1 MPMERR
7 VGIILALCASFGVN
21 VWAADSDREAAVRK
35 AQDWFAH
42 CWQTRD
48 AGCMAAL
55 LAPDFTW
62 VFRDG
67 REVDRATF
75 LATIMDGKSIGSTF
89 LGGKD
94 AGVHFYGP
102 VALLTFAGER
112 PPTILT
118 LVWFNSDSL
127 GWQLIRGQGTLQ
139 AMTR

>member
-7 VGIILALCASFGVN
+7 VGIILALCASIGVR
-21 VWAADSDREAAVRK
+21 VWGADLAREADVRK

-42 CWQTRD
+42 CWETRD
-48 AGCMAAL
+48 AICMATL

-62 VFRDG
+62 VFRNG

-75 LATIMDGKSIGSTF
+75 LATIMDGKNISSTF

-94 AGVHFYGP
+94 AVVQFYGP
-102 VALLTFAGER
+102 VALLTFAGEN

-118 LVWFNSDSL
+118 LVWFHSDSQ
-127 GWQLIRGQGTLQ
+127 GWQLVRGQGTLQ
-139 AMTR
+139 ATTR